1 MYLSHLDS
9 GTHKPIADTLRST
22 IAITTAPLPMKYRV
36 PGLATTITHQ
46 LQNTPL
52 NGPAVQTSDGYC
64 HECSDDDEDT
74 DAVVNFSND
83 RRRPQYSRNNNTNM
97 SKRQPYTPKW
107 SSSPKQTK
115 AAYKGS
121 CHCCGR
127 DGHHSNE
134 CYFLMKV
141 EQCLAYLNK
150 NPKAGVEKAAKY
162 RQQSRANY
170 QNRRAKINHLMETN
184 FLPYKD
190 VDPDAFLD
198 CLDDNILNEA
208 EEIFIQ

>member
-1 MYLSHLDS
+1 
-9 GTHKPIADTLRST
+9 
-22 IAITTAPLPMKYRV
+22 
-36 PGLATTITHQ
+36 
-46 LQNTPL
+46 
-52 NGPAVQTSDGYC
+52 
-64 HECSDDDEDT
+64 
-74 DAVVNFSND
+74 
-83 RRRPQYSRNNNTNM
+83 
-97 SKRQPYTPKW
+97 
-107 SSSPKQTK
+107 
-115 AAYKGS
+115 
-121 CHCCGR
+121 
-127 DGHHSNE
+127 
-134 CYFLMKV
+134 MKV